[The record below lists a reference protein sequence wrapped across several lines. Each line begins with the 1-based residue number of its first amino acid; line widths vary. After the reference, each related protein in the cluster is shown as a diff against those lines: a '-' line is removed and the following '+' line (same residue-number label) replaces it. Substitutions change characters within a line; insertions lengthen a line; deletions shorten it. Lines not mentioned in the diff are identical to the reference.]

1 MAEIKA
7 GQRDK
12 ARTNL
17 ETALSGSAHFAGS
30 DDARATLNS
39 LTTGNTG

>member
-1 MAEIKA
+1 MAELKA

-17 ETALSGSAHFAGS
+17 ETALSGSASFAGS
-30 DDARATLNS
+30 EEARAALDS
-39 LTTGNTG
+39 LRTGKTS